1 MVSLDACLA
10 ALATLKTRELLELAM
25 KLLDLPAQAAR
36 VLCRRRGILSEVVGH
51 NPVRAVCRHLDPEQ
65 LHFVVFGKALD
76 FNRLAGRESLSIP
89 LAGFNM
95 AGGRFAVGPARSCA
109 KNPCRSRNRRTRY
122 SRRRAARSASERYPT
137 PAVASCA
144 RGAKIG

>member
-51 NPVRAVCRHLDPEQ
+51 NPVRAGCTHLDPEQ
-65 LHFVVFGKALD
+65 LHFVAFGQSLD
-76 FNRLAGRESLSIP
+76 FDRLAVRESLPIP
-89 LAGFNM
+89 FLRINLTL
-95 AGGRFAVGPARSCA
+95 GRCPSGL
-109 KNPCRSRNRRTRY
+109 
-122 SRRRAARSASERYPT
+122 
-137 PAVASCA
+137 VA
-144 RGAKIG
+144 